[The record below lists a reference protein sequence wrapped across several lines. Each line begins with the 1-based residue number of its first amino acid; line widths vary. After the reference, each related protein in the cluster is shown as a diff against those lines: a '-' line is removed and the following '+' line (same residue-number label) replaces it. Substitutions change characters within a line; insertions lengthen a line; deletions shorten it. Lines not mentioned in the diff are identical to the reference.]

1 MATAV
6 DTAIST
12 FSSLLGPGKVK
23 SDEPTRR
30 SFTLGN
36 LLPDYVVS
44 PGSKEEVASAL
55 SRAAEMNLAV
65 VPCRN
70 GTKLNVGSP
79 PRRYDVALS
88 LREMNRIWHYEPK
101 DLTVTV
107 EAGMKLADFQ
117 RFVGRAGLWLPLDPP
132 FEAKASIGG
141 ILATN
146 SSGRSRLYYG
156 QARDMTIGMSVATV
170 EGKLIKTGGRV
181 VKNVAG
187 YDLAKLF
194 IGSFG
199 TLGVITEASFKL
211 YPLPPVRQTFRIG
224 FQELFQVHSF
234 RWRLAASPL
243 APLALEFMDKRA
255 AELALK
261 ELGFRKPPEGPE
273 LWIEVGGVDRV
284 VTRAEKELAAMAAEL
299 GADLEKVEAGPA
311 AQAWSRLRE
320 FRDWLAE
327 AYPEAILLRAVL
339 PLDTSE
345 EFIARSDSLV
355 ESARSQGAV
364 FAHIGS
370 GVVHVW
376 LLEVSVEAAG
386 LVQHIREAAERV
398 NGSLVVE
405 CASAQIKA
413 QVDVWGEVGDSF
425 SVMRRMKSDWD
436 PTNTLNPGRFVGGI

>member
-1 MATAV
+1 MATVVDAAV
-6 DTAIST
+6 TT

-23 SDEPTRR
+23 SDEPTRKN
-30 SFTLGN
+30 FALGN
-36 LLPDYVVS
+36 LLPDCVVS

-55 SRAAEMNLAV
+55 RRAAEMNLAV

-70 GTKLNVGSP
+70 GTKLDVGNP

-101 DLTVTV
+101 DLTVSV

-117 RFVGRAGLWLPLDPP
+117 RFVGRADLRLPLDPP

-146 SSGRSRLYYG
+146 SSGRSRLHYG

-181 VKNVAG
+181 VKNVTG

-211 YPLPPVRQTFRIG
+211 YPVPPVRQTFRIG
-224 FQELFQVHSF
+224 FRELFQVRSF
-234 RWRLAASPL
+234 RGRLAASPL
-243 APLALEFMDKRA
+243 APSALEFVDERA

-261 ELGFRKPPEGPE
+261 ELGFLKSPEGPE

-284 VTRAEKELAAMAAEL
+284 VTRAEKELAAMAAES
-299 GADLEKVEAGPA
+299 GADLEKVETGRA
-311 AQAWSRLRE
+311 ARAWSRLRE

-327 AYPEAILLRAVL
+327 AYPEAILLRAAL
-339 PLDTSE
+339 PLQTSE
-345 EFIARSDSLV
+345 EFIARSDFLV
-355 ESARSQGAV
+355 ESARAQGAV

-370 GVVHVW
+370 GIVHVW
-376 LLEVSVEAAG
+376 LFEVSAEAVG
-386 LVQHIREAAERV
+386 LVQRIREAAERMD
-398 NGSLVVE
+398 GSLVVE
-405 CASAQIKA
+405 RASAEIKA
-413 QVDVWGEVGDSF
+413 QVDVWGEVGDSLD
-425 SVMRRMKSDWD
+425 VMRRMKSDWD
-436 PTNTLNPGRFVGGI
+436 PKNTLSPGRFVGGI